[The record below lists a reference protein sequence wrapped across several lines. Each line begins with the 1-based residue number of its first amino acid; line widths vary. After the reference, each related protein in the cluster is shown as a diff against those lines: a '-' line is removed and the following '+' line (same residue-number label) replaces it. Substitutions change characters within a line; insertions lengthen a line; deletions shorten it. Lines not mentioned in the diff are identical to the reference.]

1 VPLGQRATHFLAVSL
16 NKGVAC
22 GQGAVGTGEAWMVLF
37 IADKVAFGC
46 VYK

>member
-1 VPLGQRATHFLAVSL
+1 MEQRGTHFLTVSL
-16 NKGVAC
+16 KKGVAI

-37 IADKVAFGC
+37 MAAKVAFGC